1 MILNSKLSEENIDK
15 NLIVISYLNTLNKL
29 KSYLIKSEYS
39 TNDNDI
45 SVIVVQMASGT
56 KEIMYEGYLYDYF
69 TIQVFGKSIREQKQ
83 TAYELGLLAGENITF
98 NYNGRIYQLLFK
110 ELSNPTNIYYEDI
123 RRVGYTMTLQVVIK
137 ERSK

>member
-15 NLIVISYLNTLNKL
+15 NLILITYLGTLNKL
-29 KSYLIKSEYS
+29 KDYLIKSEYS

-110 ELSNPTNIYYEDI
+110 ELSNPTNIFYEDI

>member
-15 NLIVISYLNTLNKL
+15 NLILITYLNTLNKL
-29 KSYLIKSEYS
+29 KGYLIKSEYS

>member
-15 NLIVISYLNTLNKL
+15 NLILISYLNTLNKL
-29 KSYLIKSEYS
+29 KEYLIKSEYS

>member
-15 NLIVISYLNTLNKL
+15 NLILISYLNTLNKL

-137 ERSK
+137 ERS

>member
-1 MILNSKLSEENIDK
+1 MILNSKLSQENIDK
-15 NLIVISYLNTLNKL
+15 NLILITYLNTLNKL

-137 ERSK
+137 ERS

>member
-1 MILNSKLSEENIDK
+1 MILNSKLSQENIDK
-15 NLIVISYLNTLNKL
+15 NLILITYLNTLNKL
-29 KSYLIKSEYS
+29 KGYLIKSEYS

-110 ELSNPTNIYYEDI
+110 E
-123 RRVGYTMTLQVVIK
+123 
-137 ERSK
+137 

>member
-15 NLIVISYLNTLNKL
+15 NLILITYLNTLNKL
-29 KSYLIKSEYS
+29 KEYLIKSEYS
-39 TNDNDI
+39 TNDNDM

-137 ERSK
+137 ERS

>member
-15 NLIVISYLNTLNKL
+15 NLILITYLNTLNNL

-56 KEIMYEGYLYDYF
+56 KAIMYEGYLYDYF

-137 ERSK
+137 ERS

>member
-1 MILNSKLSEENIDK
+1 MILNSKLSQENIDK
-15 NLIVISYLNTLNKL
+15 NLILITYLNTLNKL
-29 KSYLIKSEYS
+29 KGYLIKSEYS

-110 ELSNPTNIYYEDI
+110 ELSNPTNIFYEDI

>member
-1 MILNSKLSEENIDK
+1 MILNSKLSQENIDK
-15 NLIVISYLNTLNKL
+15 NLILITYLNTLNKL
-29 KSYLIKSEYS
+29 KSYLIKSEYL

>member
-15 NLIVISYLNTLNKL
+15 NLILISYLNTLNKL
-29 KSYLIKSEYS
+29 KEYLIKSEYS

-137 ERSK
+137 ERS

>member
-1 MILNSKLSEENIDK
+1 MILNSKLSEDNIDK
-15 NLIVISYLNTLNKL
+15 NLILITYLGTLNKL

-110 ELSNPTNIYYEDI
+110 ELSNPTNVFYEDI

-137 ERSK
+137 ERS

>member
-1 MILNSKLSEENIDK
+1 MILNSKLSEDNIDK
-15 NLIVISYLNTLNKL
+15 NLILITYLGTLNKL

-45 SVIVVQMASGT
+45 SVIVVQMASGN

-110 ELSNPTNIYYEDI
+110 ELSNPTNVFYEDI

-137 ERSK
+137 ERS

>member
-15 NLIVISYLNTLNKL
+15 NLILISYLGTLNKL
-29 KSYLIKSEYS
+29 KEYLIKSEYS

-110 ELSNPTNIYYEDI
+110 ELSNPTTIYYEDI

-137 ERSK
+137 ERS

>member
-1 MILNSKLSEENIDK
+1 MILNSKLSEDNIDK
-15 NLIVISYLNTLNKL
+15 NLILITYLNTLNKL

-98 NYNGRIYQLLFK
+98 NYNGKDYQLLFK
-110 ELSNPTNIYYEDI
+110 ELSNPTNVFYEDI

-137 ERSK
+137 ERS

>member
-137 ERSK
+137 ERS

>member
-1 MILNSKLSEENIDK
+1 MILNSKLSQENIDK
-15 NLIVISYLNTLNKL
+15 NLIIITFLNTLNNL

-56 KEIMYEGYLYDYF
+56 KDIMYEGYLYDYF

-110 ELSNPTNIYYEDI
+110 ELSNPTNVFYEDI

-137 ERSK
+137 ERS

>member
-15 NLIVISYLNTLNKL
+15 NLILITYLNTLNKL
-29 KSYLIKSEYS
+29 KGYLIKSEYS

-110 ELSNPTNIYYEDI
+110 ELSNPTNIFYEDI

>member
-1 MILNSKLSEENIDK
+1 
-15 NLIVISYLNTLNKL
+15 
-29 KSYLIKSEYS
+29 
-39 TNDNDI
+39 
-45 SVIVVQMASGT
+45 MASGT

>member
-15 NLIVISYLNTLNKL
+15 NLILITYLKTLNNL
-29 KSYLIKSEYS
+29 KGYLIKSEYS

-137 ERSK
+137 ERS

>member
-15 NLIVISYLNTLNKL
+15 NLILITYLNTLNKL

>member
-15 NLIVISYLNTLNKL
+15 NLILITYLGTLNNL
-29 KSYLIKSEYS
+29 KDYLIKSEYS

>member
-1 MILNSKLSEENIDK
+1 MILNSKLSEDNIDK
-15 NLIVISYLNTLNKL
+15 NLILITYLGTLNKL

-45 SVIVVQMASGT
+45 SVIVVQMASGA

-110 ELSNPTNIYYEDI
+110 ELSNPTNIFYEDI

-137 ERSK
+137 ERS

>member
-15 NLIVISYLNTLNKL
+15 NLILITYLNTLNKL
-29 KSYLIKSEYS
+29 KEYLIKSEYS

-137 ERSK
+137 ERS

>member
-15 NLIVISYLNTLNKL
+15 NLILITYLNTLNKL

-137 ERSK
+137 ERS

>member
-1 MILNSKLSEENIDK
+1 MILNSKLSQENIDK
-15 NLIVISYLNTLNKL
+15 NLILITYLNTLNKL